1 MDDLK
6 NLTAEKVI
14 PVTPEKQE
22 EEVFLWQPY
31 QTPKY
36 WAYHENYTSDW
47 FDELQDETMVE
58 YMFRGH
64 AMKRAPKRE
73 YHVPGEVP
81 PVYKWGQQKI
91 HYPGGSDYTGLP
103 MPDWMI
109 MLKDKINMDFN
120 ANTNHA
126 IIIKYSD
133 GVQHHAPPHQDK
145 IPYGTDFF
153 VLSFGEPRKFEM
165 INSKI
170 KASFLRKRLLVLFS
184 IC

>member
-1 MDDLK
+1 M
-6 NLTAEKVI
+6 LTAEKVI

-22 EEVFLWQPY
+22 EMSWEPTTEPPVTPEKQEEEVLLWQPY

-91 HYPGGSDYTGLP
+91 HYPRNNVLERYSEINNIKRKLRTPPQRLRHKKLAVRQWT
-103 MPDWMI
+103 DWTQSPQRRRVR
-109 MLKDKINMDFN
+109 LRHVQSF
-120 ANTNHA
+120 A
-126 IIIKYSD
+126 IRIHILH
-133 GVQHHAPPHQDK
+133 V
-145 IPYGTDFF
+145 
-153 VLSFGEPRKFEM
+153 
-165 INSKI
+165 
-170 KASFLRKRLLVLFS
+170 
-184 IC
+184 

>member
-6 NLTAEKVI
+6 NLSAEKVI

-22 EEVFLWQPY
+22 MSWEPTTEPPVTPEKQEEEVLLWQPY

-64 AMKRAPKRE
+64 AM
-73 YHVPGEVP
+73 
-81 PVYKWGQQKI
+81 
-91 HYPGGSDYTGLP
+91 
-103 MPDWMI
+103 PDWMI

-120 ANTNHA
+120 ANKAQTYIHFSSSGIHGAFNSG
-126 IIIKYSD
+126 IRCILFMYSILHSERL
-133 GVQHHAPPHQDK
+133 GRSRPAAAPR
-145 IPYGTDFF
+145 F
-153 VLSFGEPRKFEM
+153 
-165 INSKI
+165 
-170 KASFLRKRLLVLFS
+170 RLWVY
-184 IC
+184 

>member
-1 MDDLK
+1 
-6 NLTAEKVI
+6 
-14 PVTPEKQE
+14 
-22 EEVFLWQPY
+22 
-31 QTPKY
+31 
-36 WAYHENYTSDW
+36 
-47 FDELQDETMVE
+47 MVE

-73 YHVPGEVP
+73 YYVPGQDP

-126 IIIKYSD
+126 IIRRGAVRVLRGACIVILALPG
-133 GVQHHAPPHQDK
+133 GV
-145 IPYGTDFF
+145 
-153 VLSFGEPRKFEM
+153 
-165 INSKI
+165 
-170 KASFLRKRLLVLFS
+170 
-184 IC
+184 